1 MGLNMNYRYID
12 FTGQIKDKREHDT
25 LDKPFHNGDG
35 FGIYTKDDKGGIV
48 RLAFSKREEIETF
61 MQDKGYDWG
70 PEKNRLTHF
79 ANERILIQINPN
91 LEEARQAN
99 AADPQW
105 NIPTSEVKLE
115 WDGTS
120 DRDMKDHPEIA
131 VELRQS
137 KRGFASA
144 KEEKKSD
151 KKNGKEDK
159 KNGKEDKKNGKED
172 KKNGKEDKKNG
183 KDEDSKEDKNGKK
196 LPPWLNKKKSKAGK
210 YSELYKKVSA
220 KYSGDIKV
228 GDNVK
233 NINKTCTHFKS
244 EGVVKKINNLPGD
257 KGVTI
262 AYQCTNAGKTW
273 KEGDKLEK
281 TPDQLTKGNCGGG
294 KCIY

>member
-1 MGLNMNYRYID
+1 MNYRYID

-25 LDKPFHNGDG
+25 LDKPFPTGDG

-48 RLAFSKREEIETF
+48 RLAFSKREDVETF
-61 MQDKGYDWG
+61 MQDKGYNWG
-70 PEKNRLTHF
+70 PEKDRLTDF

-91 LEEARQAN
+91 LKEAREAN

-144 KEEKKSD
+144 KEEKKNGKEEEKKNG

-159 KNGKEDKKNGKED
+159 KEN
-172 KKNGKEDKKNG
+172 

-196 LPPWLNKKKSKAGK
+196 PPPWLNKKKSKAKK

-233 NINKTCTHFKS
+233 NTNKTCTHFES
-244 EGVVKKINNLPGD
+244 EGVVKKVNNLPGD

-273 KEGDKLEK
+273 KEGETLEK
-281 TPDQLTKGNCGGG
+281 TPDQLTKGNCRSG